1 MDISDLKLIKTV
13 ADLGSISG
21 ASHALHLS
29 QPTVSKRVARLE
41 QVLGVRL
48 FHRLPR
54 GMTPTAVADYL
65 LEQESLLNHQMQALQ
80 RQVDRMKNLDAGS
93 VRLGVGPIIEQAL
106 LPKVLPRLLASTG
119 EAQITVVT
127 EDDQNLIDQFTS
139 SKLDVIVGPFAQTD
153 VGIPDLVEVPMLEEP
168 LIAVV
173 DAQHPLSGKANLTL
187 ESAMTFAWATPRP
200 TTNTTNEVARRLL
213 PKVKVFSDNYPLLI
227 DAAHEAEL
235 ICVGPRS
242 VFTAEIGSGRLCK
255 LPLDLGILWR
265 SALLTRPEACATP
278 LIQCVVDL
286 FGESAKALSQSQ

>member
-119 EAQITVVT
+119 ETQITVVT

-153 VGIPDLVEVPMLEEP
+153 VGIPALVEVPMLEEP

-242 VFTAEIGSGRLCK
+242 VFTAEIGSGRLCE